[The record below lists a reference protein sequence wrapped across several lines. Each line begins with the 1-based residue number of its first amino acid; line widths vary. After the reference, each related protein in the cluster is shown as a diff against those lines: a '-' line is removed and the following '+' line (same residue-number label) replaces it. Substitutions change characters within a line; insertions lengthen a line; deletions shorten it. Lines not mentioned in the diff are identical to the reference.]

1 MNDLDKHILKIINE
15 EMSRKDSAYNI
26 RKNGESIDR
35 ASTDNIK
42 IESKK
47 NASGIDIYVN
57 PNTINGY
64 VHIPV
69 LITESGISDKVYNDF
84 HIGKNAIVTIN
95 AGCGIHNDAHKD
107 SSHNGIHRFFIED
120 GAYVKY
126 IEKHYAEGEG
136 DGKKILDP
144 VTEIYLGKNATL
156 EMDTAQIKGVSSTIR
171 TTKAILDDNSKLVI
185 SERIMTHE
193 SQCAKTVFDVT
204 LDGKNSSAKV
214 TSRSVATESSKQEF
228 ISKVI
233 GNNECFGHVECD
245 AIIEGNASVTSDP
258 KIVANNVDARLIH
271 EATIGKIAG
280 EQLIKLMTLGLSK
293 KKAEETIINGF
304 LK

>member
-15 EMSRKDSAYNI
+15 ELSKKDSAYNI
-26 RKNGESIDR
+26 RKDGKSVDR
-35 ASTDNIK
+35 ASTENIT
-42 IESKK
+42 IESKTDVE
-47 NASGIDIYVN
+47 GIDIKVKE
-57 PNTINGY
+57 NTINGY

-69 LITESGISDKVYNDF
+69 ILTKGGFSDKVYNDF
-84 HIGKNAIVTIN
+84 YIGKNAIVTIN
-95 AGCGIHNDAHKD
+95 AGCGIHNDAHKN
-107 SSHNGIHRFFIED
+107 SSHNGIHRFFVED

-126 IEKHYAEGEG
+126 IEKHYGEGNG

-144 VTEIYLGKNATL
+144 VTEIHLGKNSVL

-171 TTKAILDDNSKLVI
+171 TTSAQLEEGAKLVI
-185 SERIMTHE
+185 NEKIFTHDNQ
-193 SQCAKTVFDVT
+193 SAKTIFNVE
-204 LDGKNSSAKV
+204 LNGKKSSAKV
-214 TSRSVATESSKQEF
+214 TSRSVASDESHQEF
-228 ISKVI
+228 VSNVI
-233 GNNECFGHVECD
+233 GNNDCYAHVECD
-245 AIIEGNASVTSDP
+245 AIISDKASVTSDP
-258 KIVANNVDARLIH
+258 KITANHIDARLVH

>member
-15 EMSRKDSAYNI
+15 ELGKKDSAFNI
-26 RKNGESIDR
+26 RKDGKSIDR

-42 IESKK
+42 IESKTD
-47 NASGIDIYVN
+47 AEGIDIHVKEG
-57 PNTINGY
+57 TINGY

-69 LITESGISDKVYNDF
+69 ILTKSGFSDKVYNDF
-84 HIGKNAIVTIN
+84 YIGKNAIVTIN

-107 SSHNGIHRFFIED
+107 SSHNGIHRFFIEE

-126 IEKHYAEGEG
+126 IEKHYGEGNG
-136 DGKKILDP
+136 DGKRVLDP
-144 VTEIYLGKNATL
+144 VTEIHLGKNATL

-171 TTKAILDDNSKLVI
+171 TTKAVLDENSKLVI
-185 SERIMTHE
+185 NEKIFTHE
-193 SQCAKTVFDVT
+193 NQTAKTVFDVV
-204 LDGKNSSAKV
+204 LDGKKSSAKV
-214 TSRSVATESSKQEF
+214 TSRSVASDESHQDFVSN
-228 ISKVI
+228 VT
-233 GNNECFGHVECD
+233 GNNDCFAHVECD
-245 AIIEGNASVTSDP
+245 AIIKDHGSVTSDP
-258 KIVANNVDARLIH
+258 KITSNHIDARLVH

>member
-1 MNDLDKHILKIINE
+1 MNNIDEHLLKIINE
-15 EMSRKDSAYNI
+15 EFNKKNSAYNI
-26 RKNGESIDR
+26 RKDGKSIYR
-35 ASTDNIK
+35 ACTDNIK
-42 IESKK
+42 IESKTDVE
-47 NASGIDIYVN
+47 GIDIYVKEG
-57 PNTINGY
+57 TINGY

-69 LITESGISDKVYNDF
+69 LLTKSGFSDKVYNDF
-84 HIGKNAIVTIN
+84 HIGKNAIVVIN

-126 IEKHYAEGEG
+126 IEKHYGEG
-136 DGKKILDP
+136 DGDGKRILDP
-144 VTEIYLGKNATL
+144 VTEVYLGKNATL

-171 TTKAILDDNSKLVI
+171 QTKAELSDNSKLYI

-193 SQCAKTVFDVT
+193 NQTAKTVFDVT
-204 LDGKNSSAKV
+204 LNGKNSSAKV
-214 TSRSVATESSKQEF
+214 TSRSVATDESHQEF
-228 ISKVI
+228 VSNVV
-233 GNNECFGHVECD
+233 GNNECFAHVECD
-245 AIIEGNASVTSDP
+245 AIVKDSASVTSDP
-258 KIVANNVDARLIH
+258 KITANNTDARLIH

-293 KKAEETIINGF
+293 KKAEDTIIKGF

>member
-15 EMSRKDSAYNI
+15 ELSKKDSAYNI
-26 RKNGESIDR
+26 RKDGKSVDR
-35 ASTDNIK
+35 ASTENIT
-42 IESKK
+42 IESKTDVE
-47 NASGIDIYVN
+47 GIDIKVKE
-57 PNTINGY
+57 NTINGY

-69 LITESGISDKVYNDF
+69 ILTKGGFSDKVYNDF
-84 HIGKNAIVTIN
+84 YIGKNAIVTIN
-95 AGCGIHNDAHKD
+95 AGCGIHNDAHKN
-107 SSHNGIHRFFIED
+107 SSHNGIHRFFVED

-126 IEKHYAEGEG
+126 IEKHYGEGDG

-144 VTEIYLGKNATL
+144 VTEIHLGKNSVL

-171 TTKAILDDNSKLVI
+171 TTSAQLEEGAKLVI
-185 SERIMTHE
+185 NEKIFTHDNQ
-193 SQCAKTVFDVT
+193 SAKTIFNVE
-204 LDGKNSSAKV
+204 LNGKKSSAKV
-214 TSRSVATESSKQEF
+214 TSRSVASDESHQEF
-228 ISKVI
+228 VSNVI
-233 GNNECFGHVECD
+233 GNNDCYAHVECD
-245 AIIEGNASVTSDP
+245 AIISDKASVTSDP
-258 KIVANNVDARLIH
+258 KITANHIDARLVH

>member
-15 EMSRKDSAYNI
+15 ELNKKGAYNI
-26 RKNGESIDR
+26 RKDGKSIER
-35 ASTDNIK
+35 QSTDNIK
-42 IESKK
+42 IESKTDV
-47 NASGIDIYVN
+47 SGIDIYVKEN
-57 PNTINGY
+57 SLGEY

-69 LITESGISDKVYNDF
+69 LITQSGLSDKVYNDF

-107 SSHNGIHRFFIED
+107 SSHNGIHRFFVED

-126 IEKHYAEGEG
+126 IEKHYGEGEG
-136 DGKKILDP
+136 DGKRILDP
-144 VTEIYLGKNATL
+144 VTEVYLGKNATL

-171 TTKAILDDNSKLVI
+171 TTKAKLDDNSKLVI
-185 SERIMTHE
+185 NEKIFTHE
-193 SQCAKTVFDVT
+193 DQSAKTIFEVT
-204 LDGKNSSAKV
+204 LNGKKSSAKV
-214 TSRSVATESSKQEF
+214 TSRSVATENSHQEF
-228 ISKVI
+228 VSNVI
-233 GNNECFGHVECD
+233 GNNDCFAHVECD
-245 AIIEGNASVTSDP
+245 AIIKDNASVTSDP
-258 KIVANNVDARLIH
+258 KISANHIDARLIH

>member
-1 MNDLDKHILKIINE
+1 MNDLDLHILKIINE
-15 EMSRKDSAYNI
+15 ELSRKDSAYNI
-26 RKNGESIDR
+26 RKDGQSIER

-47 NASGIDIYVN
+47 NKPGIDIYVK

-69 LITESGISDKVYNDF
+69 ILTESGLSDKVYNDF
-84 HIGKNAIVTIN
+84 HIGKNSIVTIN
-95 AGCGIHNDAHKD
+95 AGCGIHNDAHKN
-107 SSHNGIHRFFIED
+107 SSHNGIHRFFIEE

-126 IEKHYAEGEG
+126 IEKHYGEGEG
-136 DGKKILDP
+136 SGKRILDP
-144 VTEIYLGKNATL
+144 VTEVYLEDNATL
-156 EMDTAQIKGVSSTIR
+156 EMDTAQIRGVSSTIR
-171 TTKAILDDNSKLVI
+171 KTKAVLGNKSKLVI
-185 SERIMTHE
+185 GERIMTHE
-193 SQCAKTVFDVT
+193 DQTAKTIFDVK
-204 LDGKNSSAKV
+204 LNGELSSAKV
-214 TSRSVATESSKQEF
+214 TSRSVATENSKQEF
-228 ISKVI
+228 VSKVI
-233 GNNECFGHVECD
+233 GNNNCFGHVECD
-245 AIIEGNASVTSDP
+245 AIIKDNACVTSDP
-258 KIVANNVDARLIH
+258 KIIANNVDARLIH

>member
-15 EMSRKDSAYNI
+15 ELSKKDSAYNI
-26 RKNGESIDR
+26 RKDGKSVDR
-35 ASTDNIK
+35 ASTENIT
-42 IESKK
+42 IESKTDVE
-47 NASGIDIYVN
+47 GIDIKVKE
-57 PNTINGY
+57 NTINGY

-69 LITESGISDKVYNDF
+69 ILTKGGFSDKVYNDF
-84 HIGKNAIVTIN
+84 YIGKNSIVTIN
-95 AGCGIHNDAHKD
+95 AGCGIHNDAHKN
-107 SSHNGIHRFFIED
+107 SSHNGIHRFFVEE

-126 IEKHYAEGEG
+126 IEKHYGEGDG

-144 VTEIYLGKNATL
+144 VTEIHLGKNSVL

-171 TTKAILDDNSKLVI
+171 TTSAELEEGAKLVI
-185 SERIMTHE
+185 NEKIFTHDNQ
-193 SQCAKTVFDVT
+193 SAKTIFNVE
-204 LDGKNSSAKV
+204 LNGKKSSAKV
-214 TSRSVATESSKQEF
+214 TSRSVASDESHQEF
-228 ISKVI
+228 VSNVI
-233 GNNECFGHVECD
+233 GNNDCYAHVECD
-245 AIIEGNASVTSDP
+245 AIISDKASVTSDP
-258 KIVANNVDARLIH
+258 KITANHIDARLVH